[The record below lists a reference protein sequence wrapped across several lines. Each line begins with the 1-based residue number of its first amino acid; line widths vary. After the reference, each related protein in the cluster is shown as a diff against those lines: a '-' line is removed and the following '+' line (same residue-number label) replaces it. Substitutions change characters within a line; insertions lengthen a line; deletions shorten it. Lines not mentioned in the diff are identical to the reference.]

1 MLSIIN
7 KKISNWF
14 LKDEKILTVCARPL
28 QSNIIFYDLI
38 NDILKKNG
46 KILYISGNSNV
57 DYELVDFLEVSNKKY
72 CYSREGIE
80 KCNLQFMNA
89 KYIYNI
95 NKEYDLIIIDEVSTY
110 TRLTDEEYK
119 GVYLKLRTYSK
130 KIIFYSL
137 TEISNTEN
145 FDIRNIEG
153 KKVFLQPR
161 VIQTRINLKSDI
173 PYSLYDYILWYKD
186 NRKNIAIYVPCSEDL
201 ENTVEYYDQKLNL
214 GNVRVIKNSK
224 KNKPIYRTRDK
235 STILVTSKIKD
246 ILDERNIDGIVVLKA
261 DDKRVDYKK
270 ILFLCG
276 KLGKFPNGFSE
287 VLLVCKEENY
297 EIEKALDIIR
307 GFNKKLWE

>member
-119 GVYLKLRTYSK
+119 GVYLKLRAYSK